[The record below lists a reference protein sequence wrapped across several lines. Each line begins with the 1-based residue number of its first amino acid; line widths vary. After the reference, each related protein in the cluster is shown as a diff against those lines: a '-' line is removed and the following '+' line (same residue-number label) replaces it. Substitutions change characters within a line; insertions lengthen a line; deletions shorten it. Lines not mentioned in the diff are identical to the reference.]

1 MLRES
6 LAGHL
11 LTCFTITVWGATF
24 ISSKILLRD
33 FIPIEILF
41 DRFLL
46 GFIAMWIIFPHI
58 MRVKSLRHEII
69 MAIAGLFGITLYFL
83 CENIA
88 LVYSKA
94 ANVGVIIAS
103 VPFFTGLVDRL
114 LGTKRKLPKGFFL
127 GFIIAMTGICLL
139 TFSSLDELSFN
150 PIGDGLAVLASVM
163 WAFYCLFINKALS
176 FGYKPL
182 QVTRHVFAYGLIFML
197 IPMYFMEYEFKFEA
211 LAKPVNYLNLLFLG
225 LCASALCYVTWS
237 LSVKLI
243 GTVKASAW
251 LYISPAVTVI
261 MAILILDETVSG
273 LGIFGMLLTFLG
285 LIISQNGIKGI
296 IRLIIKR
303 HEVLKVP
310 QKTSYGTKK

>member
-1 MLRES
+1 MHRDLIY
-6 LAGHL
+6 GHL

-24 ISSKILLRD
+24 ISSKILLQD

-46 GFIAMWIIFPHI
+46 GFLAMWIIYPHL
-58 MRVKSLRHEII
+58 MHVKSLHHEII

-94 ANVGVIIAS
+94 ANVGVIIAC
-103 VPFFTGLVDRL
+103 VPFFTGLVNRF
-114 LGTKRKLPKGFFL
+114 LGSKRKLPNGFFL
-127 GFIIAMTGICLL
+127 GFVIAISGICLL
-139 TFSSLDELSFN
+139 TFSSLEELSFN
-150 PIGDGLAVLASVM
+150 PIGDGLAVLASIM

-197 IPMYFMEYEFKFEA
+197 VPMFVMGYEIKVDK
-211 LAKPVNYLNLLFLG
+211 LLKPINSFNLLFLG

-251 LYISPAVTVI
+251 LYVSPAVTVI
-261 MAILILDETVSG
+261 MAVLILNERVSI
-273 LGIFGMLLTFLG
+273 LGVIGMAMTFLG
-285 LIISQNGIKGI
+285 LVVSQDGHKKI
-296 IRLIIKR
+296 IRSI
-303 HEVLKVP
+303 LK
-310 QKTSYGTKK
+310 SNA